1 MNAASQIPSEM
12 AVLRVGGDDRV
23 DFLQGQLCADIGALA
38 AGRGVL
44 TALNNR
50 QGRAFCTALAVPA
63 ADAILLALPE
73 SQLGDTLARLKM
85 YVLRAKVE
93 LDAAGKEAP
102 LAGLRVDDAGGLPAT
117 AWETAGSNTDS
128 PVIRLPG
135 DAPRWLAF
143 GSAAGVVGD
152 DRWHYDDVRAGLPG
166 VYPATREQFLPQS
179 LNLDALGG
187 ISFEKGCYVGQ
198 EIIARLHFRGTV
210 KRRMYL
216 FEAPT
221 GTAAPTPGTELVADG
236 KSIGKVV
243 DAAAS
248 GEGTIALAVCPVNG
262 VGPTLPDGTSL
273 RPVPLPY
280 SLPED

>member
-1 MNAASQIPSEM
+1 MNAASENLPEL
-12 AVLRVGGDDRV
+12 ACLRVGGDDRV
-23 DFLQGQLCADIGALA
+23 DFLQGQLCADVGALA

-63 ADAILLALPE
+63 ADAVLLALPA
-73 SQLGDTLARLKM
+73 SQLADTLGRLKM

-93 LDAAGKEAP
+93 LDGVGGGAS
-102 LAGLRVDDAGGLPAT
+102 LTGLRADDAGGLPAT
-117 AWETAGSNTDS
+117 AWETAGSETDS

-143 GSAAGVVGD
+143 GSAADAAGD
-152 DRWHYDDVRAGLPG
+152 DRWHYDDVRAGLPW

-216 FEAPT
+216 FEAPA
-221 GTAAPTPGTELVADG
+221 GTAPPTPGTELVADG

-243 DAAAS
+243 DAAAA
-248 GEGTIALAVCPVNG
+248 GDATIALAVCPVDG
-262 VGPTLPDGTSL
+262 AVPTLPDGTSL